1 MSPAVADATIAVV
14 SEFPRVQIRQEP
26 VTEAALP
33 RPATSP
39 GAKAAN
45 ITAKAALVVL
55 LGLALLFPDQG
66 HLRDKAAGLRAV
78 GYPLA
83 AFSLALAWWLY
94 WKERISFPWL
104 PDLLVTITCF
114 SDILGNRLDLYD
126 SVRWF
131 DDWMHF
137 MNTGLLTAAVVM
149 LTLPRSSSL
158 PTIIERS
165 LAFGATAAIAWE
177 IAEFFAFISRSSGG
191 GLAYAD
197 TLGDLTL
204 GTCGAVVAGCVVHR
218 LWQAGQLPA
227 ETPLSLGDK

>member
-1 MSPAVADATIAVV
+1 
-14 SEFPRVQIRQEP
+14 
-26 VTEAALP
+26 VTQAAIS
-33 RPATSP
+33 RPAAPP

-45 ITAKAALVVL
+45 ITAKAGLVVL

-83 AFSLALAWWLY
+83 SFGLALVWWMY

-114 SDILGNRLDLYD
+114 SDILGNRLNLYD
-126 SVRWF
+126 TVVWF

-137 MNTGLLTAAVVM
+137 MNAGLLTAAVVM

-158 PTIIERS
+158 PAVTERS

-177 IAEFFAFISRSSGG
+177 IAEFFAFISGSTERRF
-191 GLAYAD
+191 AYAD
-197 TLGDLTL
+197 TLGDLAL
-204 GTCGAVVAGCVVHR
+204 GTCGAIVAGCIVHR
-218 LWQAGQLPA
+218 LWQAGRLREEPLP
-227 ETPLSLGDK
+227 L